1 MNSKRFSFISQPIFW
16 WILLLLLVIGI
27 GLVGAAIVLING
39 LSVTNL
45 TDLVPWGLW
54 IAIDLSSIALSAGA
68 FLLSAAIYLLGI
80 KKLEPVGRTAVFV
93 GLVGYSMACM
103 CLFMDIGRPDRFWHG
118 FVFWNIHSPLWE
130 VTMCVGLYFTVL
142 ALEVMPIIGQSEP
155 MQARWPNLGNRMK
168 GLHKLAPFL
177 ALAGLT
183 LSMLHQ
189 SSLGATYGVLKA
201 RPFWY
206 KPSLAVLFMA
216 SAIVGGLALTVFVS
230 KIAGYVSKK
239 VTVRDDLLDTVSRF
253 IGWALVVY
261 LYMRFWDSLGAEYTY
276 LPGRSEA
283 FQMLTHGPLAIN
295 FWGGEIVFGII
306 VPMVILLSSRLR
318 KNDRLHML
326 ALVLVVGGLIAFR
339 WNTNMVGQFVVLADL
354 SQGTTASYTSYV
366 PSLIEIM
373 VGAGVIAYGFLAVTL
388 GIRYLHVVDHSE
400 VEEEAVLQNEIAST
414 QQPSL
419 AGD

>member
-1 MNSKRFSFISQPIFW
+1 MNSKRLSFIGQPIFW
-16 WILLLLLVIGI
+16 WILLLLVVIAA
-27 GLVGAAIVLING
+27 GLVAGSIVLVKG

-54 IAIDLSSIALSAGA
+54 ISIDLSSIALSAGA

-80 KKLEPVGRTAVFV
+80 KKLEPVGRTAVYV
-93 GLVGYSMACM
+93 GLIGYSMACL
-103 CLFMDIGRPDRFWHG
+103 CLLMDIGRPDRFWHG
-118 FVFWNIHSPLWE
+118 FVYWNVHSPLWE

-155 MQARWPNLGNRMK
+155 MQARWSGLGNRMK
-168 GLHKLAPFL
+168 SIHKLAPVL
-177 ALAGLT
+177 AIAGLS
-183 LSMLHQ
+183 LSIMHQ

-216 SAIVGGLALTVFVS
+216 SAIVGGLSLTVLIS
-230 KIAGYVSKK
+230 KIAGHVSKK
-239 VTVRDDLLDTVSRF
+239 VNVRDDLLDTVSKF

-261 LYMRFWDSLGAEYTY
+261 LYMRFWDFMGAEYTY
-276 LPGRSEA
+276 LPGRTEA
-283 FQMLTHGPLAIN
+283 FHMLVRGPLSLN
-295 FWGGEIVFGII
+295 FWGGEIILGIL

-318 KNDRLHML
+318 KDERLHML
-326 ALVLVVGGLIAFR
+326 ALVLVISGLIAFR

-354 SQGTTASYTSYV
+354 AQGTTASYTTYV
-366 PSLIEIM
+366 PSLIEIL
-373 VGAGVIAYGFLAVTL
+373 VGAGIIAYGALAVTL
-388 GIRYLHVVDHSE
+388 GIRYLHVVDHSG
-400 VEEEAVLQNEIAST
+400 VEEPVPQDKVLPV

>member
-1 MNSKRFSFISQPIFW
+1 MNTNRLSFIKQPIFW
-16 WILLLLLVIGI
+16 WIALLVATIAV
-27 GLVGAAIVLING
+27 GLVGAGIVIYKG
-39 LSVTNL
+39 LVVTNL

-54 IAIDLSSIALSAGA
+54 IGIDLSSIALSAGA
-68 FLLSAAIYLLGI
+68 FLLSAAVYLLGI
-80 KKLEPVGRTAVFV
+80 KKLEPVARTAVFV
-93 GLVGYSMACM
+93 GLIGYSMACM

-142 ALEVMPIIGQSEP
+142 ALEVMPIIGESGPVQS
-155 MQARWPNLGNRMK
+155 RWPKLGNRMK
-168 GLHKLAPFL
+168 GVHKFAPFL
-177 ALAGLT
+177 ALAGLSF
-183 LSMLHQ
+183 SMLHQ

-216 SAIVGGLALTVFVS
+216 SAIVGGLALTVLIS
-230 KIAGYVSKK
+230 KIAGRVSKN
-239 VTVRDDLLDTVSRF
+239 VTVRDDLLDTVSKF

-261 LYMRFWDSLGAEYTY
+261 LYMRFWDFMGAEYTY

-283 FQMLTHGPLAIN
+283 FHMLVNGPFALN
-295 FWGGEIVFGII
+295 FWGGEIIFGII

-318 KNDRLHML
+318 KDERLQML
-326 ALVLVVGGLIAFR
+326 ALLLVIGGLIAYR
-339 WNTNMVGQFVVLADL
+339 WNTNMVGQLVVLADL
-354 SQGTTASYTSYV
+354 TRGTTSTYTRYV

-373 VGAGVIAYGFLAVTL
+373 VGAGVVAYGALAVTL
-388 GIRYLHVVDHSE
+388 GIRYLNVVDHSG
-400 VEEEAVLQNEIAST
+400 VEEPVPQFVEAVPA